1 MIPHQ
6 PCLGPSPHQPC
17 LGPRCRRLHAR
28 VTLLDTLNAGAGK
41 DPLGKHKDDPYYQEA
56 RTKAFKR

>member
-1 MIPHQ
+1 MI
-6 PCLGPSPHQPC
+6 PHQPC

-28 VTLLDTLNAGAGK
+28 VTLLDTLNAGK